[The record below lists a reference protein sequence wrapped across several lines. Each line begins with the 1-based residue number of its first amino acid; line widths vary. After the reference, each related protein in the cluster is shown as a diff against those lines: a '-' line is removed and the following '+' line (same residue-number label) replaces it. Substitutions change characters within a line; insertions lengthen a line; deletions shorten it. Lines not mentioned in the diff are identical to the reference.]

1 MRSSVLAALA
11 AAAGLCGAAIA
22 ITSVSAQTQTPG
34 CGPVAYSQADQKYVG
49 VPCNAPTQQTSDGKP
64 CGPVAYSQAD
74 QKYVGVP
81 CSAPAH
87 QTSEGKPCGPVA
99 YSQADQKY
107 VGIPCATK

>member
-1 MRSSVLAALA
+1 MQTIQLSALA
-11 AAAGLCGAAIA
+11 AAAALSGVAFAL
-22 ITSVSAQTQTPG
+22 TSASAQTQSPN

-74 QKYVGVP
+74 QKYVGIP
-81 CSAPAH
+81 CSAPAQ
-87 QTSEGKPCGPVA
+87 QTSDGKPCGPVA

-107 VGIPCATK
+107 VGIPCTTK